1 MSGNDLWIFGYGS
14 LMWHPE
20 FAHVETSI
28 ATLQGYERGFS
39 MRSIHHRGTV
49 EHPGLVLALD
59 AKEGAACTGLAFRV
73 APGAHDDT
81 MAMLRERELVS
92 YAYEEKILPLRL
104 ADGRDIEAVTYVI
117 DPAHPQYS
125 GALPLEDQARII
137 ASAHGGRGSNRDY
150 LMNTHTHLMQLGIE
164 DADIS
169 WLADRVRRL
178 AAKGK

>member
-1 MSGNDLWIFGYGS
+1 M
-14 LMWHPE
+14 
-20 FAHVETSI
+20 
-28 ATLQGYERGFS
+28 
-39 MRSIHHRGTV
+39 
-49 EHPGLVLALD
+49 
-59 AKEGAACTGLAFRV
+59 
-73 APGAHDDT
+73 
-81 MAMLRERELVS
+81 
-92 YAYEEKILPLRL
+92 
-104 ADGRDIEAVTYVI
+104 TYVI